1 MPNAS
6 FGIENEMEGHYK
18 KMNKEGWGG
27 GWRGPWKTE
36 LLLMNMHIHIWTL
49 VGVKDNGDWEV
60 CWPLWAYSASSHT
73 KTQIFRWGLVRDGVE
88 GSSSTPECPWIRQTG
103 SGPARTPVPTAIPM
117 NSHNSTGPLVGYL
130 FSDAPPC
137 SPWMRPIKGREGVGE
152 RNERDGK
159 KNHNSFTVTTWPR

>member
-152 RNERDGK
+152 RNERDEK
-159 KNHNSFTVTTWPR
+159 KKS